1 MSSIGLGLYLINSIK
16 TRFRFWFCIDVIRRN
31 NAYRIN
37 CKTQPAMIFKTTSS
51 SLSESSKGQGVSS
64 QPACSVRGSD
74 LSFSVALNSQTST
87 LLTGGSQTSQ
97 FSVLVDGI
105 ADPVDLGVV
114 SDGLVGSIDENDFVV
129 FISGI
134 LGNPVR
140 VEDSEAT
147 DLSADSFFSDGSQV
161 SGELEL
167 NDTLVGGLTADD
179 TLSDGLLSATSSDSN
194 SVDDVTLLGLV
205 SESSGLIRSGRS
217 GASVDGGELSVF
229 PSSETKNE
237 VQNVRLLL
245 LPKFFKVFVGTH

>member
-1 MSSIGLGLYLINSIK
+1 M
-16 TRFRFWFCIDVIRRN
+16 
-31 NAYRIN
+31 
-37 CKTQPAMIFKTTSS
+37 
-51 SLSESSKGQGVSS
+51 
-64 QPACSVRGSD
+64 
-74 LSFSVALNSQTST
+74 
-87 LLTGGSQTSQ
+87 
-97 FSVLVDGI
+97 LVDGI

-114 SDGLVGSIDENDFVV
+114 SDGLVGSIDEDDFVV

-147 DLSADSFFSDGSQV
+147 NLSADSFFSDGSQV

-179 TLSDGLLSATSSDSN
+179 TLSDGLLSTTSSDSN
-194 SVDDVTLLGLV
+194 SVDDVALLGLV
-205 SESSGLIRSGRS
+205 AESSGLIGSGRS

-229 PSSETKNE
+229 PSSKTKNE

-245 LPKFFKVFVGTH
+245 LPKLFKIFVGTH